1 VIPSR
6 DIFLV
11 EEHTR
16 PIVTLTLTLRTGM
29 LDDPPGKDGL
39 AYLTSQMLMRGAGKL
54 SHAQIM
60 DEVDHLGAS
69 LGVSVS
75 RDTTTISGDTL
86 TRKLDAFEALV
97 GTILAEPTFPEA
109 ELDKLKRQ
117 TVAELEQLRDHDSAL
132 AQRAFVKRLFAGHPY
147 GRPLKGTEETIATIT
162 RDDVV
167 GFWRDHYKPGGALI
181 GAASDIDSARL
192 ERYIART
199 LGRLPSAGRPD
210 EAVVADWAGAQG
222 VSVVLVDKPERTQT
236 QVTLGHATIDANHA
250 DHLGLFVGN
259 VVFGGTFTARLSHE
273 IREKR
278 GWSYGAYSY
287 LQSDVRLGTFMM
299 RFYPATKDTVPAL
312 RVADD
317 LLATLVKDGI
327 SADELDATQAFL
339 SNSHLMSFET
349 PEKELSERLSA
360 RLTGRPDD
368 WLDRFVPLVRAL
380 DRETIN
386 AAIRRHLTPDTMV
399 ISVLCTAGELEPA
412 MREWPRV
419 GALDIID
426 YREA

>member
-1 VIPSR
+1 MIPSR

-39 AYLTSQMLMRGAGKL
+39 AYLTSQMLMRGAGTL

-69 LGVSVS
+69 LGVSVG

-97 GTILAEPTFPEA
+97 GTIVGEPTFPEA

-117 TVAELEQLRDHDSAL
+117 TLAELEQLRDHDSAL
-132 AQRAFVKRLFAGHPY
+132 AQRAFVRRLFVDHPY
-147 GRPLKGTEETIATIT
+147 GRPLKGTEQTIAAIS
-162 RDDVV
+162 REDVV
-167 GFWRDHYKPGGALI
+167 GFWRKHYTPVGALV
-181 GAASDIDSARL
+181 GAASDIDRPRL

-199 LGRLPSAGRPD
+199 LGRLPST
-210 EAVVADWAGAQG
+210 ADSDQATVPAWSGAEG
-222 VSVVLVDKPERTQT
+222 LSVVLVDKPERTQT

-259 VVFGGTFTARLSHE
+259 VIFGGTFTARLSHE

-287 LQSDVRLGTFMM
+287 LQSDARLGTFMM
-299 RFYPATKDTVPAL
+299 RFYPGTKDTVPAL

-317 LLATLVKDGI
+317 LLATLVKDGV
-327 SADELDATQAFL
+327 SADELDATQSYL
-339 SNSHLMSFET
+339 CNGHLMSFET

-360 RLTGRPDD
+360 RLVGRPDD
-368 WLDRFVPLVRAL
+368 WLDRFVPLIRAL
-380 DRETIN
+380 KRDTIN
-386 AAIRRHLTPDTMV
+386 AAIRRHLTPETMV
-399 ISVLCTAGELEPA
+399 ISVLCTAHELEGA
-412 MREWPRV
+412 VRDWSRV
-419 GALDIID
+419 GSLDIID

>member
-1 VIPSR
+1 MIDER

-16 PIVTLTLTLRTGM
+16 PIVTLSLTLRTGM

-69 LGVSVS
+69 LGVSVG

-97 GTILAEPTFPEA
+97 GTILGEPTFDA
-109 ELDKLKRQ
+109 DELDKLKRQ
-117 TVAELEQLRDHDSAL
+117 TLAELAQLRDHDSAL
-132 AQRAFVKRLFAGHPY
+132 AQRAFVRRLFAGHPY
-147 GRPLKGTEETIATIT
+147 GRPLKGTEETIAAIT
-162 RDDVV
+162 REDVV
-167 GFWRDHYKPGGALI
+167 AFWREHYRPGGALV
-181 GAASDIDSARL
+181 GAASDIDRARL
-192 ERYIART
+192 ERYVGRT
-199 LGRLPSAGRPD
+199 LGRLPSTGGGG
-210 EAVVADWAGAQG
+210 EFAVPAWTGDGG
-222 VSVVLVDKPERTQT
+222 VRVVLVDKPERTQT
-236 QVTLGHATIDANHA
+236 QVTLGHATIDANHE

-287 LQSDVRLGTFMM
+287 LQSDARLGTFMM
-299 RFYPATKDTVPAL
+299 RFYPGTKDTVPAL

-317 LLATLVKDGI
+317 LLTSLVKDGV
-327 SADELDATQAFL
+327 SPDELDATQAYL
-339 SNSHLMSFET
+339 CNGHLMSFET

-360 RLTGRPDD
+360 RLVGRADD
-368 WLDRFVPLVRAL
+368 WLDRFVPMVREL
-380 DRETIN
+380 RRETIN
-386 AAIRRHLTPDTMV
+386 DALRRHLTPETMMV
-399 ISVLCTAGELEPA
+399 SVVCTAADLEPA
-412 MREWPRV
+412 LREWPKV
-419 GALDIID
+419 AAVDVVD